1 MAKNTGPTA
10 DLDPRALIVEAY
22 RIDGIHEADCRSIYF
37 DWAMGAAAE
46 RDMVADTSALLAY
59 YEADAPDHPMTKVLR
74 EGGSAIP
81 RGRRGGRKAASRTSQ
96 A

>member
-1 MAKNTGPTA
+1 MVKNTGPTA

-22 RIDGIHEADCRSIYF
+22 QIDGIHEADCRSIFF

-46 RDMVADTSALLAY
+46 RDMVADTKALLAF
-59 YEADAPDHPMTKVLR
+59 YEAGAPDHPMTRVLR
-74 EGGSAIP
+74 EGGSAAP
-81 RGRRGGRKAASRTSQ
+81 KGRRGRRRAASRASQ

>member
-1 MAKNTGPTA
+1 LAKNTGPTA

-22 RIDGIHEADCRSIYF
+22 RIDGIQEADCRSIFF

-46 RDMVADTSALLAY
+46 RDMVADTRALLAF
-59 YEADAPDHPMTKVLR
+59 YEAGAPDHPMTKVLR
-74 EGGSAIP
+74 EGGSAMP
-81 RGRRGGRKAASRTSQ
+81 RGRRGGRKGASRGPR

>member
-10 DLDPRALIVEAY
+10 ELDPRALIVEAY
-22 RIDGIHEADCRSIYF
+22 RIDGIVEADCRSIFF
-37 DWAMGAAAE
+37 DWAMGAPAE
-46 RDMVADTSALLAY
+46 RDMVADTRALLAF

-74 EGGSAIP
+74 EGGSAMP

>member
-22 RIDGIHEADCRSIYF
+22 RIDGIVEADCRSIFF

-46 RDMVADTSALLAY
+46 RDMVEDTRALLAF
-59 YEADAPDHPMTKVLR
+59 YESDAPDHPMTKVLR

-81 RGRRGGRKAASRTSQ
+81 RGRRGGRKGVAGTPQ